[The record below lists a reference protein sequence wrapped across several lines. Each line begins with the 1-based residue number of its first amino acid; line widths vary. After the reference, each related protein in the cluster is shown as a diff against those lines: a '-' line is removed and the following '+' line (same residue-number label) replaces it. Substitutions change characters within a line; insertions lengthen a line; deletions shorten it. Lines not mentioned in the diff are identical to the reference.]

1 AARRPPSPATIR
13 RGATRGAAPA
23 ACHRTPG
30 SRPAPLHLR
39 RAARPRSRPA
49 GRRGRHRRRRR
60 PPSRAAS
67 RPRRGAPW
75 AMVRTSRPT
84 PEPRAPDAH
93 PVLDPGRAGA
103 HRADV
108 VHPYAALQAVAD
120 AAVEA
125 PRRACALVVT
135 QHPFARGEECGGD
148 ALALEGDEL
157 PAFEAEAHLAAAQ
170 C

>member
-1 AARRPPSPATIR
+1 T
-13 RGATRGAAPA
+13 
-23 ACHRTPG
+23 
-30 SRPAPLHLR
+30 LF
-39 RAARPRSRPA
+39 RSA
-49 GRRGRHRRRRR
+49 
-60 PPSRAAS
+60 PSRAAS

-170 C
+170 CGQQRMVGDPHALLLLHELTERHRVDG